1 MKASLLRLFILWLS
15 IYVLVL
21 AGLTVLRA
29 IAADLPLAVS
39 TLILTLILVPTISFL
54 IVPMA
59 GALTARL
66 LGKGPASH

>member
-1 MKASLLRLFILWLS
+1 MKAPLLRLFILWLS

-21 AGLTVLRA
+21 AGLTLLRA
-29 IAADLPLAVS
+29 IAPGLPLAVS

-59 GALTARL
+59 GALTA
-66 LGKGPASH
+66 